1 MGLKRGG
8 FRHTVRSGDGEGGSH
23 EKLKLPLSHHP
34 AHGVLAMFG
43 AVLGWS
49 AGVPQ
54 FEVMHNQRG
63 GKKADKGR
71 NDMSWHE

>member
-1 MGLKRGG
+1 MGG
-8 FRHTVRSGDGEGGSH
+8 FH

-54 FEVMHNQRG
+54 FEVMP
-63 GKKADKGR
+63 KGR
-71 NDMSWHE
+71 NIRQIKAEMSCLGMNGP